1 MFHLAPKNTKTEA
14 MRDVLAKTLIGL
26 AAQNENIVV
35 LDADLIGASGLKAFQ
50 KTYPA
55 RTFDCG
61 IQEGNM
67 IGVAAGMSECGLIP
81 FTHTFSCFAARKCID
96 QAFLSASYA
105 GLNIKMIGS
114 DGAVTATTNGG
125 SHQGMEDM
133 GIFRNLKDVTLV
145 EPTDANMMRAILPQ
159 IVSSYGVAYIRQWRR
174 CTDAV
179 YTEDSTFTVGKG
191 NLLRE
196 GSDAA
201 IIASGIEVAE
211 SLKAAQML
219 EAEGLSVRVV
229 DMFTWKPLDEEL
241 VADSARKTGAIVT
254 AENHFLATGLGAA
267 VASCVTRSC
276 PVPMEMIGIGEEYGE
291 VGDLAYL
298 MKRFHLTA
306 EDIAAKV
313 RAAVARKAGRE

>member
-1 MFHLAPKNTKTEA
+1 MFQLAPKNTKTEP
-14 MRDVLAKTLIGL
+14 MRDVLAKTLIEL
-26 AAQNENIVV
+26 AKENENIVV

-50 KTYPA
+50 KAFPE

-67 IGVAAGMSECGLIP
+67 VGVAAGLSENGLIP
-81 FTHTFSCFAARKCID
+81 FTHTFSCFAGRKCID

-133 GIFRNLKDVTLV
+133 GIFRNLNNITIV
-145 EPTDANMMRAILPQ
+145 EPTDANMLRALLPA
-159 IVSSYGVAYIRQWRR
+159 IVDSYGVFYIRQFRR

-179 YTEDSTFTVGKG
+179 YTEDSTFTLGKG
-191 NLLRE
+191 NLLRD
-196 GSDAA
+196 GSDAT
-201 IIASGIEVAE
+201 IIAAGIEVPEA
-211 SLKAAQML
+211 LKAAEL
-219 EAEGLSVRVV
+219 LAEEGLQIRVV

-241 VADSARKTGAIVT
+241 IVDCASKTGAIVT
-254 AENHFLATGLGAA
+254 AENHCLATGLGSA
-267 VASCVTRSC
+267 VASVVTKTV
-276 PVPMEMIGIGEEYGE
+276 PVPMEMIGVDEQYGE
-291 VGDLAYL
+291 VGDLSYL
-298 MKRFHLTA
+298 MKKFNLTA

-313 RAAVARKAGRE
+313 RKAIARKGR